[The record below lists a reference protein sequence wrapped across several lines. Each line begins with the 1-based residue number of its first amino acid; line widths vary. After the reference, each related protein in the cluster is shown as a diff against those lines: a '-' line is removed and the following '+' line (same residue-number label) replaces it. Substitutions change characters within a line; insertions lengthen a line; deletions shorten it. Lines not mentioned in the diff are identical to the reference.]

1 MKKFIITLLAATMLF
16 TLASCGPKSSASLG
30 DVLSEINNISNV
42 SSVSSSDSAEIL
54 STPLTVAE
62 TVKEDFHASGTYT
75 YGGKKINYSYKYPQ
89 LTLPNVSLTEINSR
103 IKNYCSA
110 LIDVELKAMA
120 KNSRVDLTEMKYTA
134 CIKDNVLSLL
144 ITSVYGTDYTL
155 YEAININTDTGAEL
169 NKENILNAAGMTTT
183 DGMDKIKAAAE
194 SKFLQ
199 LYGKNTD
206 YSTDEIEA
214 YEKAKK
220 STLLDFDVDMTL
232 YFNEIG
238 ALKAIVR
245 IYEPTGEDYGYHEVS
260 VK

>member
-1 MKKFIITLLAATMLF
+1 MKRFITLLIAATMLF
-16 TLASCGPKSSASLG
+16 SIASCGPKTTASLD
-30 DVLSEINNISNV
+30 DVLSDINNKSDV
-42 SSVSSSDSAEIL
+42 SSVNSSDSAHVS

-62 TVKEDFHASGTYT
+62 TVKEDFRATGTYSFS
-75 YGGKKINYSYKYPQ
+75 GKTINYSYKYPQ
-89 LTLPNVSLTEINSR
+89 LTLPNVSLTEINTR

-120 KNSRVDLTEMKYTA
+120 MNSRVDLTEMKYTA

-144 ITSVYGTDYTL
+144 ISSVYGSEYTL

-169 NKENILNAAGMTTT
+169 NKEDLLNAAGMTTT
-183 DGMDKIKAAAE
+183 DGMNKIKAAAE

-199 LYGKNTD
+199 LYGKDTD
-206 YSTDEIEA
+206 YLPDEIEA

-220 STLLDFDVDMTL
+220 STSVDFDVDMTL

-245 IYEPTGEDYGYHEVS
+245 VYEPTGEEYGYHEVS